1 MAIDTW
7 TLVKNMARNFSNMCF
22 ALALSSALLMKLFK
36 VQDEL
41 IWLAVLSVFVSVI
54 LTNLM
59 WIRSMGIAGI
69 GGLSIV
75 YFRLGSSSLPGTIL
89 TVVTALLVVIAI
101 SLAIYSDL
109 SHPLKNNQGDEKSHE
124 I

>member
-1 MAIDTW
+1 
-7 TLVKNMARNFSNMCF
+7 VKNMARNFSNMCF

>member
-1 MAIDTW
+1 
-7 TLVKNMARNFSNMCF
+7 
-22 ALALSSALLMKLFK
+22 
-36 VQDEL
+36 
-41 IWLAVLSVFVSVI
+41 
-54 LTNLM
+54 
-59 WIRSMGIAGI
+59 MGIAGI

-89 TVVTALLVVIAI
+89 TGLTALLVIIAI

-109 SHPLKNNQGDEKSHE
+109 SFPLKNNQGDEKSHE

>member
-1 MAIDTW
+1 
-7 TLVKNMARNFSNMCF
+7 
-22 ALALSSALLMKLFK
+22 MKLFK

-41 IWLAVLSVFVSVI
+41 IWLAVLSVFVSII

-89 TVVTALLVVIAI
+89 TGLTALLVIIAI

-109 SHPLKNNQGDEKSHE
+109 SFPLKNNQGDEKSHE